1 MNQSLLKFRQRIKL
15 TVALVLYV
23 QLVFSQNLVVWELS
37 GATGSQTSNTP
48 STLTTG
54 INSGLLN
61 RGAGITAV
69 GFSGSINANGW
80 FNSSSPTTLTEAIT
94 NNDYYQFS
102 LTIADGYKA
111 KLTGI
116 GLVLRA
122 SNTGPNKVTLRSS
135 ADNFSTDLGSA
146 IVTTD
151 PVWET
156 ITFANALTQV
166 TGTITF
172 RLYGYGSAANAGS
185 NPGLT
190 GTLRIGAGAI
200 AADNDLV
207 MVGTVAPTVNLAA
220 SSTSGS
226 ETDKTE
232 ITLTATTSSNVAGDQ
247 TVEVE
252 VSGTGVSTG
261 DYTLSAAKIT
271 ILSGKNS
278 GSITFKVVDDFIAEN
293 TEIATLTVINPSSG
307 ISLGETTSQM
317 ITITDNDVPGI
328 ILTESGGT
336 TKVKEGAETDSYTIV
351 LKSDPMAN
359 VTINI
364 TPGGQTTTNPT
375 SVVFT
380 PANWNVVQTV
390 TVTAVDDALIEGNH
404 TETITYTTSSED
416 PNYNAVVVPAITVTI
431 ADNDEAFN
439 CPILASTSSTN
450 VEVCSGDNSTDVS
463 FTSTRNDLDV
473 KLVYFTSAQTGTT
486 MYSGGT
492 SLGSSLTP
500 TGTSSPYLLN
510 FNDLAFPLNST
521 GVAVKYYVYAI
532 LDVTDAQLTEITC
545 RPYVSFE
552 VIIKP
557 LVTASA
563 VISSDD
569 SDNNIIA
576 GTTVNFT
583 AVATNG
589 GDAPSFQW
597 KKNNQNVGTS
607 STTYTDALLADG
619 DVISCVLTS
628 NAACAASTTATSN
641 EISMK
646 VTPAEVMCV
655 PPTAFE
661 VTGGGSFCVGGD
673 GVEIGLANSEKGVK
687 YQLKKGD
694 DNVNAPIEGTGSAI
708 SFGKIAV
715 AGNYTVVATRTVGGC
730 SATFSTISVT
740 IETTPTRFTVSGGG
754 SYCGGNEV
762 VISLSNSE
770 TGVLYSLVKDNKVVL
785 NSKVV
790 GTGRGIN
797 FAGVTTSGI
806 YTIEASLGNCNI
818 GMEGSAAVMFKEPIH
833 ATISGNSEVC
843 KNSPSPLVTFSA
855 TGGTS
860 PYTFVYSLN
869 GEPNQTT
876 TTSTVS
882 VPTSTTGVFTY
893 TLVSVTDANGCT
905 GILSNAPAKISVVG
919 APRVTLSV
927 QQTTVNEGTPQ
938 VFCDTDS
945 NPVNPLQFTVTGLC
959 VAGSPVWRVQ
969 VGNGSWSSWSTTP
982 PVSQLSN
989 NQPHRYQ
996 AACDIHCPA
1005 TFTSLMEVTINQ
1017 RASVPQAV
1025 SLTADGVNVAAGE
1038 TKEVCSSASQGLLF
1052 YATCGAEEVVVYS
1065 VDGGDY
1071 SATIPTALIDNQF
1084 HNYRVRCRKSDG
1096 TALCVES
1103 ESGVMRLKLV
1113 AMPAAPTAV
1122 LSSTVSCQSG
1132 ASFSGQASCGNLKT
1146 AWYNALTEAVLPNL
1160 PVTVP
1165 AVTTSYYA
1173 RCQTENGCLSGKSNV
1188 VTFTVNPVHIAP
1200 VVTVSQASVCMGT
1213 TVTVS
1218 SNCPAGSSTFWN
1230 TGVTSPSFDVSFNNV
1245 TKQSYWAK
1253 CIFEGGCQSLESAH
1267 QDIRWNA
1274 FVVTLINLGQ
1284 GQSAVKPT
1292 NNRDEWKNN
1301 FIGRDGGAE
1310 LEQSTQQNPTLYFV
1324 ENTNKT
1330 APRYW
1335 TINVE
1340 ACGLGTGGS
1349 LTFDLLATPEMGV
1362 IRSYNTHENNAPYFM
1377 YANREGWTE
1386 LYGPNHPAY
1395 GFYEDNGSGGNVY
1408 DAGLPKGLY
1417 KLSVRYWDMKGWGSI
1432 YPATRKPQGN
1442 VLAYQ
1447 EYWFR
1452 IQSKDGVG
1460 VGAARAV
1467 DSSQQ
1472 VAANGRTNV
1481 SDNGQRITD
1490 KGASATVLP
1499 NPISNILYLQV
1510 QDSKGQEVQA
1520 TLMEVSGRQVLRRV
1534 FVPETNDH
1542 HEEMDTE
1549 GLESGV
1555 YLLKIV
1561 ASNKQMTL
1569 KVVKVQ

>member
-1 MNQSLLKFRQRIKL
+1 MNQSLLKFRQKIKL

-48 STLTTG
+48 SILTTG

-69 GFSGSINANGW
+69 TNSGSINASGW
-80 FNSSSPTTLTEAIT
+80 FSSTAPTTLTDAIT
-94 NNDYYQFS
+94 NNDYYEFS

-116 GLVLRA
+116 GLVLRS

-135 ADNFSTDLGSA
+135 VDNFATDLGGA
-146 IVTTD
+146 TVTIN
-151 PVWET
+151 PLLET
-156 ITFANALTQV
+156 ITFANTLTV

-172 RLYGYGSAANAGS
+172 RLYGYGSAANAS
-185 NPGLT
+185 NTPNT
-190 GTLRIGAGAI
+190 SGTLRIGGSTTPT
-200 AADNDLV
+200 DNDLIV
-207 MVGTVAPTVNLAA
+207 YGTVSPTISMSINA
-220 SSTSGS
+220 TSGS
-226 ETDKTE
+226 ETDATA
-232 ITLTATTSSNVAGDQ
+232 ITVTATTSSNVAGDQ
-247 TVEVE
+247 TVEVA
-252 VSGTGVSTG
+252 VSGTGVTTG

-278 GSITFKVVDDFIAEN
+278 GSITFKVVDDFIAET
-293 TEIATLTVINPSSG
+293 TETATLTVINPSSG

-317 ITITDNDVPGI
+317 ITITDNDVSGI
-328 ILTESGGT
+328 ILTESGGS
-336 TKVKEGAETDSYTIV
+336 TKVKEGAETDTYTIV
-351 LKSDPMAN
+351 LKSEPMAN

-380 PANWNVVQTV
+380 PANWNVTQTV

-416 PNYNAVVVPAITVTI
+416 ANYNGVVMPAMTVTI

-439 CPILASTSSTN
+439 CPTLIATSSTN
-450 VEVCSGDNSTDVS
+450 VEICSGDNSTDIS
-463 FTSTRNDLDV
+463 LTSTRNDLDV
-473 KLVYFTSAQTGTT
+473 KLVYFTSTQTGTA

-492 SLGSSLTP
+492 SLGGSLTP
-500 TGTSSPYLLN
+500 TGASSPYLLS
-510 FNDLAFPLNST
+510 FNDLTFPLNST
-521 GVAVKYYVYAI
+521 GAAVNYYVYAI

-552 VIIKP
+552 ITIKP
-557 LVTASA
+557 LVTASV

-569 SDNNIIA
+569 SDNSIIA

-583 AVATNG
+583 AVVTNG

-607 STTYTDALLADG
+607 STTYTDAQLADG

-628 NAACAASTTATSN
+628 NATCAASPTATSN
-641 EISMK
+641 EISTK
-646 VTPAEVMCV
+646 VIPAEVVCV

-661 VTGGGSFCVGGD
+661 VTGGGSFCAGGD
-673 GVEIGLANSEKGVK
+673 GVEIGLANSEKEVK

-694 DNVNAPIEGTGSAI
+694 DNVNAPIEGTGSTI
-708 SFGKIAV
+708 SFGKIAI
-715 AGNYTVVATRTVGGC
+715 AGTYTVVATRTVGGC
-730 SATFSTISVT
+730 SATFSTKTVT

-754 SYCGGNEV
+754 SYCAGNEA
-762 VISLSNSE
+762 VILLSNSE
-770 TGVLYSLVKDNKVVL
+770 TGVSYSLVKDNKVILSSNVA
-785 NSKVV
+785 
-790 GTGRGIN
+790 GRGKGIK
-797 FAGVTTSGI
+797 FAGVATGGI
-806 YTIEASLGNCNI
+806 YTIEASLGNCSI
-818 GMEGSAAVMFKEPIH
+818 GMEGSAAVMFNEPIH

-843 KNSPSPLVTFSA
+843 KNSPSPSVTFSA

-882 VPTSTTGVFTY
+882 VPTSTAGVFTY

-905 GILSNAPAKISVVG
+905 GTVSNTTAKISVVG
-919 APRVTLSV
+919 APRITLSV
-927 QQTTVNEGTPQ
+927 QQTTVNEGTTQ
-938 VFCDTDS
+938 VFCDTDA
-945 NPVNPLQFTVTGLC
+945 NPVNPLQFTGLC

-969 VGNGSWSSWSTTP
+969 VGNGSWSSWSSTP

-996 AACDIHCPA
+996 AACDINCPA
-1005 TFTSLMEVTINQ
+1005 TFTSPMEVTINQ

-1025 SLTADGVNVAAGE
+1025 SLTADGVNVATGE
-1038 TKEVCSSASQGLLF
+1038 TKEVCSSASKGLLF
-1052 YATCGAEEVVVYS
+1052 HATCAVGEVVLYS
-1065 VDGGDY
+1065 VDGGEY
-1071 SATIPTALIDNQF
+1071 SATIPAALIDNQF
-1084 HNYRVRCRKSDG
+1084 HNYRARCRKSDG
-1096 TALCVES
+1096 TASCVES

-1113 AMPAAPTAV
+1113 AMPAAPTAA
-1122 LSSTVSCQSG
+1122 LSSTVSCQAG
-1132 ASFSGQASCGNLKT
+1132 ANFSGQASCGNLKT
-1146 AWYNALTEAVLPNL
+1146 VWYNAFTEAALPNL
-1160 PVTVP
+1160 PATIP

-1173 RCQTENGCLSGKSNV
+1173 RCQTENGCLSEKSNV

-1218 SNCPAGSSTFWN
+1218 ANCPAGSSTFWN
-1230 TGVTSPSFDVSFNNV
+1230 TGVSSSSFDVSFNNV

-1253 CIFEGGCQSLESAH
+1253 CVFEGGCQSLESAH

-1274 FVVTLINLGQ
+1274 FVLTLINLGQ
-1284 GQSAVKPT
+1284 SQSAVKPT
-1292 NNRDEWKNN
+1292 NNRDDWKSN
-1301 FIGRDGGAE
+1301 FISRDGGAE

-1335 TINVE
+1335 TINVD
-1340 ACGLGTGGS
+1340 ACDLGTGGS

-1460 VGAARAV
+1460 VGAARTAE
-1467 DSSQQ
+1467 SNQQ
-1472 VAANGRTNV
+1472 VAV
-1481 SDNGQRITD
+1481 SEGAKSKGQMAGG
-1490 KGASATVLP
+1490 KEQAFATVLP
-1499 NPISNILYLQV
+1499 NPVTNILRLQV
-1510 QDSKGQEVQA
+1510 KDSKGQSVQT
-1520 TLMEVSGRQVLRRV
+1520 TLTDVSGREILSRQ
-1534 FVPETNDH
+1534 FVPETNKH
-1542 HEEMDTE
+1542 LEEIAIE

-1555 YLLKIV
+1555 YFLKVV
-1561 ASNKQMTL
+1561 ANTQQTTL
-1569 KVVKVQ
+1569 KVVKVP

>member
-15 TVALVLYV
+15 TVALVFYV
-23 QLVFSQNLVVWELS
+23 QFVFSQNLVVWELS

-69 GFSGSINANGW
+69 TNSGSINANGW
-80 FNSSSPTTLTEAIT
+80 FSSTAPTTLTDAIT

-111 KLTGI
+111 KLTGV
-116 GLVLRA
+116 GLVLRS

-135 ADNFSTDLGSA
+135 IDNFATDLGSA

-151 PVWET
+151 ALWET
-156 ITFANALTQV
+156 ITFANALTNV
-166 TGTITF
+166 EGTITF

-200 AADNDLV
+200 AADNDLII
-207 MVGTVAPTVNLAA
+207 VGTVAPTVSLAA

-226 ETDKTE
+226 EADKTE
-232 ITLTATTSSNVAGDQ
+232 ITLTATTTSNVAGDQ
-247 TVEVE
+247 TVEVA
-252 VSGTGVSTG
+252 VSGTGVTTG

-271 ILSGKNS
+271 ILNGTNS

-293 TEIATLTVINPSSG
+293 TEIATLTAINPSSG

-317 ITITDNDVPGI
+317 ITITDNDVSGI
-328 ILTESGGT
+328 NLTESGGS
-336 TKVKEGAETDSYTIV
+336 TKVKEGAEMDSYTIV
-351 LKSDPMAN
+351 LKSEPMAN

-364 TPGGQTTTNPT
+364 TSGGQTTTNPT
-375 SVVFT
+375 NVVFT
-380 PANWNVVQTV
+380 PANWNVAQTV

-404 TETITYTTSSED
+404 TETIIQTTSSED
-416 PNYNAVVVPAITVTI
+416 ANYNGVVMPSMTVTI
-431 ADNDEAFN
+431 ADNDEAFD
-439 CPILASTSSTN
+439 CPTLIATSSKN
-450 VEVCSGDNSTDVS
+450 VEICSGDNSTDIS
-463 FTSTRNDLDV
+463 LTSTRNDLEV
-473 KLVYFTSAQTGTT
+473 KLVYFTSAQTGTA

-500 TGTSSPYLLN
+500 TGASSPYLLS
-510 FNDLAFPLNST
+510 FNDLTFPLNTT
-521 GVAVKYYVYAI
+521 GEAINYYVYAI
-532 LDVTDAQLTEITC
+532 LDVADAQLTEMTC
-545 RPYVSFE
+545 RPYLSFE
-552 VIIKP
+552 VTIKP
-557 LVTASA
+557 LVTTSV

-569 SDNNIIA
+569 SDNNIIV

-607 STTYTDALLADG
+607 NSTYTDAQLVDG

-628 NAACAASTTATSN
+628 NATCPASTTATSN
-641 EISMK
+641 EISIK
-646 VTPAEVMCV
+646 VTPAEVECGL
-655 PPTAFE
+655 PTVFE
-661 VTGGGSFCVGGD
+661 VTGGGSFCAGGD
-673 GVEIGLANSEKGVK
+673 GVEIGLASSETGVK

-708 SFGKIAV
+708 SFGKIAI
-715 AGNYTVVATRTVGGC
+715 AGTYTVVATR
-730 SATFSTISVT
+730 
-740 IETTPTRFTVSGGG
+740 
-754 SYCGGNEV
+754 
-762 VISLSNSE
+762 
-770 TGVLYSLVKDNKVVL
+770 
-785 NSKVV
+785 
-790 GTGRGIN
+790 
-797 FAGVTTSGI
+797 
-806 YTIEASLGNCNI
+806 TIEASLGNCNI
-818 GMEGSAAVMFKEPIH
+818 GMEGSAAIAFNEPIN
-833 ATISGNSEVC
+833 ASISGNSEVC
-843 KNSPSPLVTFSA
+843 KNSPSPSVTFSA

-876 TTSTVS
+876 TTSTIS

-905 GILSNAPAKISVVG
+905 GTVSNTTAKISVVG
-919 APRVTLSV
+919 APRITLSV
-927 QQTTVNEGTPQ
+927 LQTTVNEGTSQ

-945 NPVNPLQFTVTGLC
+945 NPVNLLQFTVSGLC
-959 VAGSPVWRVQ
+959 VSGSLVVWRVQ
-969 VGNGSWSSWSTTP
+969 VGNGAWSDWSGTS

-989 NQPHRYQ
+989 NQPYRYQ
-996 AACDIHCPA
+996 AACDINCPA
-1005 TFTSLMEVTINQ
+1005 TFTSPMEVTINQ

-1052 YATCGAEEVVVYS
+1052 HATCAVGEVILYS
-1065 VDGGDY
+1065 VDGGEY
-1071 SATIPTALIDNQF
+1071 SATIPMALIDNQF

-1096 TALCVES
+1096 TASCVES

-1113 AMPAAPTAV
+1113 AMPAAPTAA
-1122 LSSTVSCQSG
+1122 LSSTVSCQAG
-1132 ASFSGQASCGNLKT
+1132 ANFSGQASCGNLKT
-1146 AWYNALTEAVLPNL
+1146 VWYNALTEAALPNL
-1160 PVTVP
+1160 PATVP
-1165 AVTTSYYA
+1165 AVTTSYYV

-1218 SNCPAGSSTFWN
+1218 ANCPAGSSTFWN
-1230 TGVTSPSFDVSFNNV
+1230 TGVTSPSFEVSFNNV

-1274 FVVTLINLGQ
+1274 FVLTLINLGQ
-1284 GQSAVKPT
+1284 SQSAVKPT
-1292 NNRDEWKNN
+1292 NNRDDWKNN

-1335 TINVE
+1335 TINVD

-1395 GFYEDNGSGGNVY
+1395 GFYEDNGSGGNIY

-1417 KLSVRYWDMKGWGSI
+1417 KLGVRYWDMKGWGSI

-1460 VGAARAV
+1460 VGGAREEANGKEQGSDRRTAIIPPLGRYAAR
-1467 DSSQQ
+1467 
-1472 VAANGRTNV
+1472 GR
-1481 SDNGQRITD
+1481 GL
-1490 KGASATVLP
+1490 TVLP
-1499 NPISNILYLQV
+1499 NPVTNILRLQV
-1510 QDSKGQEVQA
+1510 QDSKGQLVQT
-1520 TLMEVSGRQVLRRV
+1520 TLTDVSGREILSRL
-1534 FVPETNDH
+1534 FVPETNKH
-1542 HEEMDTE
+1542 HEEIATE

-1555 YLLKIV
+1555 YFLKV
-1561 ASNKQMTL
+1561 AVNNQQTTL

>member
-15 TVALVLYV
+15 TVALVFYV
-23 QLVFSQNLVVWELS
+23 QFVFSQNLVVWELS

-61 RGAGITAV
+61 RGAGITAF
-69 GFSGSINANGW
+69 GYSGSINANGW
-80 FNSSSPTTLTEAIT
+80 FSSTATTTLTDAIT

-111 KLTGI
+111 KLTGV
-116 GLVLRA
+116 GLVLRS

-135 ADNFSTDLGSA
+135 IDNFATDLGSA

-151 PVWET
+151 PLWET
-156 ITFANALTQV
+156 ITFANALTNV
-166 TGTITF
+166 EGTITF

-200 AADNDLV
+200 AADNDLII
-207 MVGTVAPTVNLAA
+207 VGTVAPTVSLAA

-226 ETDKTE
+226 EADKTE
-232 ITLTATTSSNVAGDQ
+232 ITLTATTNSNVAGDQ
-247 TVEVE
+247 TVEVA
-252 VSGTGVSTG
+252 VSGTGVTTG
-261 DYTLSAAKIT
+261 DYTLSATKIT
-271 ILSGKNS
+271 ILNGKNS
-278 GSITFKVVDDFIAEN
+278 GSITFKVVDDFIAET

-307 ISLGETTSQM
+307 VSLGETISQM
-317 ITITDNDVPGI
+317 ITITDNDVSGI
-328 ILTESGGT
+328 ILTESGGS

-351 LKSDPMAN
+351 LKSEPMAN

-380 PANWNVVQTV
+380 PANWNVAQTV
-390 TVTAVDDALIEGNH
+390 TVTAVDDALIEGSH

-416 PNYNAVVVPAITVTI
+416 ANYNGVVMPAMTVTI

-439 CPILASTSSTN
+439 CPTLIASSSTN
-450 VEVCSGDNSTDVS
+450 VEICSGDNSTDIS
-463 FTSTRNDLDV
+463 LTSTRNDLDV
-473 KLVYFTSAQTGTT
+473 KLVYFTSAQTGTS

-492 SLGSSLTP
+492 SLGNSLTP
-500 TGTSSPYLLN
+500 TGASSPYLLS
-510 FNDLAFPLNST
+510 FNDLTFPVNST
-521 GVAVKYYVYAI
+521 GAAVNYYVYAI
-532 LDVTDAQLTEITC
+532 LDVADAQLTEIAC
-545 RPYVSFE
+545 RPYLSFE
-552 VIIKP
+552 ITIKP
-557 LVTASA
+557 LVTASV

-569 SDNNIIA
+569 SDNSIIA

-607 STTYTDALLADG
+607 STTYTDAQLADG

-628 NAACAASTTATSN
+628 NATCAASTSATSN
-641 EISMK
+641 EISTK
-646 VTPAEVMCV
+646 VSPAEVVCV
-655 PPTAFE
+655 TPTAFE
-661 VTGGGSFCVGGD
+661 VTGGGSFCAGGD
-673 GVEIGLANSEKGVK
+673 GVEIGLANSETGVK

-708 SFGKIAV
+708 SFGKIAI
-715 AGNYTVVATRTVGGC
+715 AGTYTVVATRTVGGC
-730 SATFSTISVT
+730 SATFSTKTVK

-754 SYCGGNEV
+754 SYCAGNEV
-762 VISLSNSE
+762 VILLSNSE
-770 TGVLYSLVKDNKVVL
+770 TGVSYSLVKDNAVILSSNVA
-785 NSKVV
+785 
-790 GTGRGIN
+790 GTGKGIK
-797 FAGVTTSGI
+797 FAGVATSGI
-806 YTIEASLGNCNI
+806 YTVEASLGNCNI
-818 GMEGSAAVMFKEPIH
+818 GMEGSAAIVFNEPIN
-833 ATISGNSEVC
+833 ASISGNSEVC
-843 KNSPSPLVTFSA
+843 KNSPSLSVTFSA

-905 GILSNAPAKISVVG
+905 GTVSNTTAKISVVG
-919 APRVTLSV
+919 APRITLSV
-927 QQTTVNEGTPQ
+927 QQTTVNEGTSH

-945 NPVNPLQFTVTGLC
+945 NPVNPLEFTVSGFC
-959 VAGSPVWRVQ
+959 VSGSSVVWRVQ
-969 VGNGSWSSWSTTP
+969 VGNGAWSDWSGTSP
-982 PVSQLSN
+982 ASQLSN
-989 NQPHRYQ
+989 NQPYRYQ
-996 AACDIHCPA
+996 AACDMNCPA
-1005 TFTSLMEVTINQ
+1005 TFTSPMEVTINQ

-1025 SLTADGVNVAAGE
+1025 SLTADGVNIAAGE

-1052 YATCGAEEVVVYS
+1052 HATCAVGEVVVYS
-1065 VDGGDY
+1065 VDGGEY
-1071 SATIPTALIDNQF
+1071 SATIPAALIDNQF

-1096 TALCVES
+1096 TASCVES

-1113 AMPAAPTAV
+1113 AMPAAPTAS
-1122 LSSTVSCQSG
+1122 LSSAVSCQAG
-1132 ASFSGQASCGNLKT
+1132 ANFSGQASCGNLKT
-1146 AWYNALTEAVLPNL
+1146 VWYNALTEAALPNL
-1160 PVTVP
+1160 PTTIP

-1200 VVTVSQASVCMGT
+1200 IVTVSQASVCMGT

-1218 SNCPAGSSTFWN
+1218 ANCPAGSSTFWN

-1274 FVVTLINLGQ
+1274 FVLTLINLGQ
-1284 GQSAVKPT
+1284 SQSAVKPT
-1292 NNRDEWKNN
+1292 NNRDDWKSN

-1335 TINVE
+1335 TINVD

-1460 VGAARAV
+1460 VGGARTAE
-1467 DSSQQ
+1467 SNQQ
-1472 VAANGRTNV
+1472 VAV
-1481 SDNGQRITD
+1481 SEGAKSKGQMAMG
-1490 KGASATVLP
+1490 KEQAFATVLP
-1499 NPISNILYLQV
+1499 NPVTNMLRLQV
-1510 QDSKGQEVQA
+1510 QDRKGQSVQT
-1520 TLMEVSGRQVLRRV
+1520 TLTDVSGREILSRQ
-1534 FVPETNDH
+1534 FVPDTNDH
-1542 HEEMDTE
+1542 REEMATE

-1555 YLLKIV
+1555 YFLKVV
-1561 ASNKQMTL
+1561 ANTQQTTL
-1569 KVVKVQ
+1569 KVVKVP